1 MKIIPFIEKLRE
13 HRINLQR
20 ERVSTLQINIGR
32 RCNLAC
38 RHCHV
43 ESSPHRTENMEEE
56 TARRLAHLIRE
67 SKIIETVDF
76 TGGAPEL
83 NPHFRDLV
91 RVSRESGKKMIARCN
106 ITVLFEKGQE
116 DTPTFY
122 QKNGVHVI
130 ASLPCYSKEN
140 VEKQRGRGVFDKST
154 EGLKILNG
162 LGYGKKDSG
171 LILDLVYN
179 PLGPSLP
186 PSQEQLQEDYKKEL
200 RELFEIEFNNLF
212 TITNMPIKRFLDDL
226 IKRGKY
232 ESYMELLANNFNPH
246 AALGVMCRDLI
257 SVSCNGELFD
267 CDFNQM
273 LEIPLGN
280 MRKTIWEIESLD
292 DVIQTSPIAVKD
304 HCYGCTAGCGSS
316 CVGAISK

>member
-257 SVSCNGELFD
+257 SVSYNGELFD